1 MYLTLWI
8 CFLVVSLIL
17 VSIGLFRPEHT
28 EMALIGFV
36 FIFLLG
42 LTVEAGSIQYKTGVN
57 ETYSYKCLCCTD
69 GRVGE
74 DQSCA
79 NGTSLSV
86 DTIEHTD
93 VYADFEAGGILSHI
107 LGYWLM
113 VMAIIGFIGVLVS
126 IRAQRVDT

>member
-8 CFLVVSLIL
+8 CFLIVSLIL

-42 LTVEAGSIQYKTGVN
+42 LSVEAGSIQYKTGIN

-74 DQSCA
+74 DQSCEDD
-79 NGTSLSV
+79 TTLSI
-86 DTIEHTD
+86 DSIAHTD
-93 VYADFEAGGILSHI
+93 TYEEFEAGGVLSHL

-113 VMAIIGFIGVLVS
+113 VMAVVGFIGVLVG
-126 IRAQRVDT
+126 IRAQRFT